1 MILGKSKKGKME
13 ELTGVVADYNII
25 LAKTY

>member
-1 MILGKSKKGKME
+1 MILEKSKKGKMG

>member
-1 MILGKSKKGKME
+1 MILGKSKKGKMG
-13 ELTGVVADYNII
+13 ELTGVVVDYNII